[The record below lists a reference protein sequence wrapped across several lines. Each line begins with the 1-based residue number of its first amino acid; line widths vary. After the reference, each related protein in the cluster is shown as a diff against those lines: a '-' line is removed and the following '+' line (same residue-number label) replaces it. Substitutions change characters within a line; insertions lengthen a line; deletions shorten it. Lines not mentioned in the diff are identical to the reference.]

1 MTNGYTVK
9 SLDEVEGA
17 YGGAF
22 KRVRAQLGVTA
33 FGMQVIQLPPDSG
46 ELSPEHDHAADGQ
59 EEVYLLLAGSGELV
73 LPDRAVELGP
83 ETFVRV
89 APSTRRR
96 LRSGPDGM
104 RVLVVGGVPG
114 SAYEPP
120 PNSALGGTEDLLPGA
135 SSAMLPDSPRP
146 MLTH

>member
-1 MTNGYTVK
+1 MTNDYTVK
-9 SLDEVEGA
+9 TLEQVEGA

-22 KRVRAQLGVTA
+22 KRVRAELGVTA

-46 ELSPEHDHAADGQ
+46 EMSPEHDHAADGQ
-59 EEVYLLLAGSGELV
+59 EEVYLLLAGAGELV

-89 APSTRRR
+89 APSARRR

-114 SAYEPP
+114 RAYEAP
-120 PNSALGGTEDLLPGA
+120 PNSAVGGTEDLLPGA
-135 SSAMLPDSPRP
+135 SSALLPGGPP
-146 MLTH
+146 PTLTH